1 MSTTRVAGARL
12 WQALLALSLVYASTI
27 SVFYVF
33 QSYPRHRVETGWLV
47 LAALALLTALT
58 RWQAGEQSLRAPL
71 NRRALAVMLAGAL
84 LLYAPSLT
92 AGLLSDDYVLLAF
105 SERWEITPAVWDHF
119 RPLSLAVWA
128 ALTTIGSGPVALH
141 ALSVALHGLN
151 AFLIYW
157 LERDL
162 GEPAATALAA
172 AALWLAFPGSVEA
185 VTWLSGGQDVLMAAF
200 VLAFLIAAVRA
211 RLLVAMAL
219 LILATLTK
227 ETAVCAPVLLVLLRS
242 RRYIA
247 PRTIVAAAAWC
258 VLFAIAR
265 LYLKPDVELFDPV
278 SGYFVKQLLAGL
290 FGSLAMPWMREQMFA
305 YPWLMAAIIIATAV
319 ILAIAILRVTDR
331 VTWTSIA
338 LWAGWALAAV
348 LPVYRYF
355 YVSPDLQGSRHL
367 YLPAA
372 GWALLLASVGFRHI
386 ARPRGGRVACRGR
399 LRRRCG
405 PAAAMARR
413 RRIPR
418 RSARSRRCR
427 SARIRMQQSR
437 VSERPRFVCG
447 CLRLSERNARG
458 GGAGRNHASRRAG
471 GLHLRMAAGPLLPS
485 LVFRL

>member
-1 MSTTRVAGARL
+1 MSTTRAAGIRL
-12 WQALLALSLVYASTI
+12 WQALLALSLVYASAI
-27 SVFYVF
+27 SVLHVF

-47 LAALALLTALT
+47 FAVLALLTALT
-58 RWQAGEQSLRAPL
+58 RWQIAEQSLRAPL

-92 AGLLSDDYVLLAF
+92 VGLLSDDYVLLAF
-105 SERWEITPAVWDHF
+105 SERWELTPAGWDHF

-128 ALTTIGSGPVALH
+128 ALTTIGAGAGVLH

-157 LERDL
+157 LGRDV

-211 RLLVAMAL
+211 RLLIAMAF

-242 RRYIA
+242 RRRIA
-247 PRTIVAAAAWC
+247 THTIVAAAAWC
-258 VLFAIAR
+258 VLFGVAR
-265 LYLKPDVELFDPV
+265 LYLKPDAELLDPIN
-278 SGYFVKQLLAGL
+278 GYFVKQLLAGL
-290 FGSLAMPWMREQMFA
+290 YGSLAMPWMREQMFA
-305 YPWLMAAIIIATAV
+305 YPWLMAASIIATAA

-331 VTWTSIA
+331 TTWTT
-338 LWAGWALAAV
+338 AAV
-348 LPVYRYF
+348 WAAWVLVAALPVYRYF

-386 ARPRGGRVACRGR
+386 VGRAAIALLVVAGCAGVVVQQQRWR
-399 LRRRCG
+399 
-405 PAAAMARR
+405 AAAEYRDQVLGRAAAEARAAGCSN
-413 RRIPR
+413 PEF
-418 RSARSRRCR
+418 RSGPDSHAG
-427 SARIRMQQSR
+427 
-437 VSERPRFVCG
+437 VYVF
-447 CLRLSERNARG
+447 RNGMREA
-458 GGAGRNHASRRAG
+458 AVRAG
-471 GLHLRMAAGPLLPS
+471 ITRLDAPVDCTFEWRGDAF
-485 LVFRL
+485 FRL